1 MYKLLIIFLLP
12 FNSFAFTLT
21 TSPPTKFSANE
32 ITVNVSSDS
41 CASAG
46 MTNSVLLDMV
56 EEAAEEYW
64 NRVTTANIKIIKGS
78 IVSTTLNSMT
88 SIGQAAST
96 TSPNTII
103 VGCSTNTTLFPSP
116 SSDSTLGVGGIGNY
130 SDGPKGAFLV
140 NANGNFINQGQ
151 SEKTAVI
158 AHELGHALGLGHS
171 SDEVAL
177 MYYSVG
183 AKTQE
188 RLTMDDKD
196 GLTYLYPNEDKL
208 PASCGAITHNKD
220 RGLFSLSLIGLMM
233 MALLYL
239 KKKRPSF
246 EGLNSY

>member
-1 MYKLLIIFLLP
+1 MYKLLLIFLLSY
-12 FNSFAFTLT
+12 NTLGFTLT

-32 ITVNVSSDS
+32 IVVNVSSDS

-64 NRVTTANIKIIKGS
+64 NRVTTANIKLVRGN
-78 IVSTTLNSMT
+78 IVSTTLNSLT
-88 SIGQAAST
+88 SVGQAAST

-116 SSDSTLGVGGIGNY
+116 ASDSTLGVGGIGNY

-151 SEKTAVI
+151 SEKVAVI

-183 AKTQE
+183 AKIQE

-196 GLTYLYPNEDKL
+196 GLTYLYPNEDKI
-208 PASCGAITHNKD
+208 PASCGSVTYNKD
-220 RGLFSLSLIGLMM
+220 RGIFSLSLIGLLMM
-233 MALLYL
+233 TFLSL
-239 KKKRPSF
+239 KKKRPSL